1 MASLE
6 QLRKVALYC
15 DEYLNDS
22 EESSGELKS
31 SFEERYDS
39 CTKCIH
45 YSRDR
50 KCELD
55 LIDKTLSS
63 MAMELDLKS

>member
-15 DEYLNDS
+15 DEYFNDR
-22 EESSGELKS
+22 EESNELKS
-31 SFEERYDS
+31 SYEQRYEN
-39 CTKCIH
+39 CTNCTH
-45 YSRDR
+45 YTNER

>member
-1 MASLE
+1 MNSLE

-15 DEYLNDS
+15 DEYFNDA
-22 EESSGELKS
+22 EESGELKS
-31 SFEERYDS
+31 SSEERYES
-39 CTKCIH
+39 CTNCMH
-45 YSRDR
+45 YSIDR
-50 KCELD
+50 KCKLD